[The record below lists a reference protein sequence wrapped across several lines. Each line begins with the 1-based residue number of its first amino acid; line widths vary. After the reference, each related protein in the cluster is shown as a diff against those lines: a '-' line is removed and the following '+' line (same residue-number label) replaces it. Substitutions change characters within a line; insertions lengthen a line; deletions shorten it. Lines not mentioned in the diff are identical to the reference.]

1 MIGSTWRRTVI
12 DGLLSVYGFANR
24 RGLLDAPL
32 AREAFARSYFLY
44 KRAVEDPFAGLL
56 RRRPELLQGGHVL
69 DVGANIGYTAALF
82 ATGLTG
88 GYRVYAFEPEPKN
101 FAQLERT
108 VARLQLAGRVE
119 PVHAAVGATDGTV
132 QLWRN
137 EAHHGNHRIAT
148 PDLRKRTAD
157 PASLTVPLVSLDRFA
172 EERGIAAAVRFVKI
186 DVQGYEP
193 EVLAGMQGLLAANRG
208 LAVAI
213 EFMPQA
219 IADLGFEPDALLETL
234 TRAGLRL
241 HALGR
246 DGSVT
251 PFDRSRPAPHL
262 AERGYVDLLCW
273 RDAP

>member
-1 MIGSTWRRTVI
+1 MTTSNWRRAVI
-12 DGLLSVYGFANR
+12 DGLLSLYGFANR

-56 RRRPELLQGGHVL
+56 RRRPELLSGGHVL

-82 ATGLTG
+82 ATGLTAG
-88 GYRVYAFEPEPKN
+88 HRVYAFEPEPKN
-101 FAQLERT
+101 FEQLERT
-108 VARLQLAGRVE
+108 VARRKLGARVE

-137 EAHHGNHRIAT
+137 EAHHGDHRVAT
-148 PDLRKRTAD
+148 DRLLQRGVS
-157 PASLTVPLVSLDRFA
+157 SLTVPLVSLDRFV
-172 EERGIAAAVRFVKI
+172 EDRGISSAIRFVKI

-193 EVLAGMQGLLAANRG
+193 EVLAGMQRLMAANPR
-208 LAVAI
+208 LAIAI
-213 EFMPQA
+213 EYTPQA
-219 IADLGFEPDALLETL
+219 IADLGFEPAAMLEALA
-234 TRAGLRL
+234 RAGFQPQV
-241 HALGR
+241 LGR

-251 PFDRSRPAPHL
+251 PFDRARPQQHL

-273 RDAP
+273 RTLP